1 MRLAC
6 VFTRGESGLD
16 APEVSAEVHLGGGL
30 PGLSIVGLAET
41 TVKESRE
48 RVRAAIVQ
56 SGFAFPQRKITVNLA
71 PADLPKSGGRFD
83 LPIAIGVLAASGQI
97 PATDLAAW
105 EFLGE
110 LAFSGSLRPV
120 VGLLPAL
127 VAIRRTGRSAV
138 VPAGSAAEAGLLRG
152 IDIRV
157 GGQLAD
163 VVRHLQRV
171 APLPQVPLAMGAGN
185 ADSTQEDL
193 RDIHGQAQAKRSL
206 EIAAAGGHNLL
217 FSGPPGTGKSMLAR
231 RLPGL
236 LPPLSEEEAVET
248 AAIASLAGLPVAAH
262 WQRRPFRAPHHTASS
277 AALVGGGSHPR
288 PGEISLVHN
297 GVLFLDEL
305 PEYSRPVLEAL
316 REPLENGRIGVA
328 RAARTLHFP
337 ARFQLVA
344 AMNPC
349 PCGFYGDLQRS
360 CRCSPDQV
368 RRYQDRLSGPL
379 LDRIDIRMQVAR
391 TALQLGQAA
400 TGESS
405 AEVGARVARARQR
418 QLERGGVLN
427 ARLDGAQTRRWCLPR
442 SAGRQLLERAAGRLH
457 LSRRACDSV
466 MRVAR
471 TIADLAEVD
480 IVDTAH
486 VGEALALRR
495 EIGAFWPEAGG
506 VGSC

>member
-6 VFTRGESGLD
+6 VITRGESGLD
-16 APEVSAEVHLGGGL
+16 APEVSVEIHLGGGL
-30 PGLSIVGLAET
+30 PGLAIVGLAET

-48 RVRAAIVQ
+48 RVRAAIAQ
-56 SGFAFPQRKITVNLA
+56 SGFEFPQRKITVNLA
-71 PADLPKSGGRFD
+71 PADLPKYGGRFD

-97 PATDLAAW
+97 PAEGLAGW

-110 LAFSGSLRPV
+110 LALSGALRPV

-127 VAIRRTGRSAV
+127 VAVRRAGRSAV
-138 VPAGSAAEAGLLRG
+138 VPQSCAAEAGLLRG

-157 GGQLAD
+157 AGELAE
-163 VVRHLQRV
+163 VVRHLQYV
-171 APLPQVPLAMGAGN
+171 TPLPQAPLAIAPGSAAGT
-185 ADSTQEDL
+185 DDL
-193 RDIHGQAQAKRSL
+193 RDIHGQAQAKRGL

-236 LPPLSEEEAVET
+236 LPPLSEEEAMET
-248 AAIASLAGLPVAAH
+248 AAIASLAGLPPAAH
-262 WQRRPFRAPHHTASS
+262 WRRRPFRAPHHTASS
-277 AALVGGGSHPR
+277 AALVGGGRHPR

-316 REPLENGRIGVA
+316 REPLENGRIAVA
-328 RAARTLHFP
+328 RAARTLQFP

-349 PCGFYGDLQRS
+349 PCGFHGDLQRS

-379 LDRIDIRMQVAR
+379 LDRIDIRMHVAR
-391 TALQLGQAA
+391 TGLQLGQPAA
-400 TGESS
+400 GESS
-405 AEVGARVARARQR
+405 AEVAARVAEAQQR
-418 QLERGGVLN
+418 QLGRAGVLN
-427 ARLDGAQTRRWCLPR
+427 ARLDGARTRRWCLPR
-442 SAGRQLLERAAGRLH
+442 SAGRHLLERAADRLQ

-471 TIADLAEVD
+471 TIADLAGEDVVD
-480 IVDTAH
+480 SAH
-486 VGEALALRR
+486 VAEALALRR
-495 EIGAFWPEAGG
+495 EMESLTA
-506 VGSC
+506 SQ